1 VLPAKSSETFL
12 LRPVTVPLEDPRRP
26 LTPVA
31 ATGSSLTLSAGQLR
45 ELVIPHPSGEGSRLY
60 KDTMEYNEDPLS
72 FGEGTVSLKDDLPL
86 SNAEA
91 DLYLDNLK
99 P

>member
-1 VLPAKSSETFL
+1 MNI
-12 LRPVTVPLEDPRRP
+12 PLEDLRGP
-26 LTPVA
+26 LTPPV
-31 ATGSSLTLSAGQLR
+31 ATGSSLTSLAGQLR
-45 ELVIPHPSGEGSRLY
+45 ELVIPHPSGENSRLY

-91 DLYLDNLK
+91 DLYLDNPK

>member
-1 VLPAKSSETFL
+1 M
-12 LRPVTVPLEDPRRP
+12 
-26 LTPVA
+26 A
-31 ATGSSLTLSAGQLR
+31 ATGSSLTSSAGQLR
-45 ELVIPHPSGEGSRLY
+45 ELVIPHPSEEGSWLY

-72 FGEGTVSLKDDLPL
+72 FGEGTIGLEDNLPL
-86 SNAEA
+86 SNAMA